1 MGRVQLAYVCHS
13 WHIPHTICNNQQSIM
28 HYCCLCRGKSQAE
41 NTVGGGYV
49 VKLPS
54 IGPTWQWQPHL
65 HVLQLMGAT
74 KQTTTL
80 QCSKKLPKIIQQS
93 KRLGGGHSNRRFK
106 EGQRGIYLQVLASCL
121 TTTHYNQ
128 HRIIFQCRD
137 LL

>member
-1 MGRVQLAYVCHS
+1 
-13 WHIPHTICNNQQSIM
+13 M

-65 HVLQLMGAT
+65 HVLQLKGAT

-93 KRLGGGHSNRRFK
+93 KRLGGGHSNRRLK
-106 EGQRGIYLQVLASCL
+106 IQRGTARHLFAGLGLLPHNNTLQSTSDNFPMQGSIIDRNA
-121 TTTHYNQ
+121 TTILEFGYVPNAN
-128 HRIIFQCRD
+128 D
-137 LL
+137 